1 MPLQGT
7 DNGMMMREVFM
18 FVIASQSVRK
28 GTKKQCR
35 IGPDGYP
42 MPATLIAG
50 AYEGKTLLITAQ
62 IHSGEY
68 PGTPAVVNAAE
79 RIDPLQVHGNIIM
92 VPCVNVSGFYAG
104 TDAYVPED
112 HGNLNSC
119 YPGDEDTVSG
129 RIAQFF
135 VKEIFPYIDFV
146 LDLHSGGMT
155 ESLTP
160 CLFWPGIKASEES
173 LRVAGKLDI
182 PYLVISGNT
191 KGEFSYAANVMGI
204 PGLLLERGGSGLC
217 RKEWVEAYEKD
228 IALCL
233 DALGIFACA
242 DTEVCSKKV
251 IKKAVYLS
259 AEEDGMWFPAV
270 REGQH
275 VEKGQVLGHIED
287 FFGGPVRTYH
297 AEDSGIILYY
307 TSGLR
312 AKKESSLA
320 AYSLDACTE
329 DI

>member
-1 MPLQGT
+1 
-7 DNGMMMREVFM
+7 M

-28 GTKKQCR
+28 GTKKQCMT
-35 IGPDGYP
+35 GPDGYP
-42 MPATLIAG
+42 MPATVIAG
-50 AYEGKTLLITAQ
+50 AQEGKTVLVTAQ

-68 PGTPAVVNAAE
+68 PGTPAAVNTAK
-79 RIDPLQVHGNIIM
+79 RIDPLQVHGNIII
-92 VPCVNVSGFYAG
+92 VHCVNVSGFCAG

-112 HGNLNSC
+112 GGNLNAC
-119 YPGDEDTVSG
+119 YPGDKDTVSG

-135 VKEIFPYIDFV
+135 INEIFPHVDFV

-160 CLFWPGIKASEES
+160 CLFWPGIKVSEES
-173 LRVAGKLDI
+173 LRVAKALDI
-182 PYLVISGNT
+182 PYLVQSFNR
-191 KGEFSYAANVMGI
+191 KGECGYAANVLGI

-217 RKEWVEAYEKD
+217 RKEWVEAYERD

-233 DALGIFACA
+233 NALGILPCT
-242 DTEVCSKKV
+242 DTEVCDKKV
-251 IKKAVYLS
+251 IRKAVYLT
-259 AEEDGMWFPAV
+259 AEEDGIWFPAV

-275 VEKGQVLGHIED
+275 VEKGQVLGHTED
-287 FFGGPVRTYH
+287 FFGDPLRTYH

-312 AKKESSLA
+312 AKKGSSLA
-320 AYSLDACTE
+320 AYSLDAYTE